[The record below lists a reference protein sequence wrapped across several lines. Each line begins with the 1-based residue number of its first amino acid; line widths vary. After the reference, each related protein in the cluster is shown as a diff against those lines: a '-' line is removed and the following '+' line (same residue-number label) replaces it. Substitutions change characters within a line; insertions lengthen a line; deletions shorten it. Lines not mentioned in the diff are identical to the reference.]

1 MSSFIDENTQFVDD
15 AGTPLAGGMAYF
27 GVVNL
32 DPKLNLTTIFSD
44 RGLTTPIANPQTLN
58 AEGRSSI
65 KIWVDGEYSLLVEDV
80 LGVQHLQELD
90 QGQTTA
96 GGNFPLTNVGGT
108 ANAITADG
116 TPPITVLIDKAF
128 YVLEAILANTGAM
141 TLAVDAIPAV
151 PIRQNVDQEIQSG
164 KVQADQTLVLV
175 YNDTPSPL
183 FEWVN
188 PSDKVI
194 YLTKAT
200 DLPSNSTTDIWA
212 TAGNFVHITGTNTI
226 NAFGTAPQPGSFRN
240 IVFDGALTINHGT
253 GPGEIIVPGAVPLIT
268 AAGDTAKVIAE
279 TDTTIARITRYQRAV
294 AVPFDGQVEVPW
306 TFIATITFSND
317 PVPFTLISGVSNI
330 NSIDISIDSWTT
342 QNNGRTPKFQLVT
355 AGGIIT
361 TGYDSAAYTQGLNPV
376 QGSFNR
382 DTESTGFN
390 VAEPSIFDNTD
401 NLNFVAQFK
410 FLGNEVWSFTCV
422 GSENS
427 GIYFSNGN
435 ITLPVPSQTLTGLV
449 LDNVGGSG
457 NITNGTAT
465 IRYR

>member
-44 RGLTTPIANPQTLN
+44 RGLTVPIANPQTLN

-65 KIWVDGEYSLLVEDV
+65 KIWVDGEYSLLIEDV

-90 QGQTTA
+90 QGQTIA
-96 GGNFPLTNVGGT
+96 GGNFPLTQVGGT
-108 ANAITADG
+108 NNNITAKG
-116 TPPITVLIDKAF
+116 TPKITLLVDKAF
-128 YVLEAILANTGAM
+128 YVLEAISANDGPM
-141 TLAVDAIPAV
+141 TLAIDDLAAV
-151 PIRQNVDQEIQSG
+151 AIRQNVDQEIQSG
-164 KVQADQTLVLV
+164 KVQDKQTLVLTFNLSENV
-175 YNDTPSPL
+175 

-188 PSDKVI
+188 QSDKVL
-194 YLTKAT
+194 YFTKPAAVA
-200 DLPSNSTTDIWA
+200 SSATTDIWSPL
-212 TAGNFVHITGTNTI
+212 GNYFHITGTATI
-226 NAFGTAPQPGSFRN
+226 SSFGTAPQAGSFKFLE
-240 IVFDGALTINHGT
+240 FDDVATLTPGANL
-253 GPGEIIVPGAVPLIT
+253 IVPGNLPLIT
-268 AAGDTAKVIAE
+268 AAGDTCQVIAD
-279 TDTTIARITRYQRAV
+279 TTTIAKIVDYQRAA
-294 AVPFDGQVEVPW
+294 AVPFDGNVEVSW
-306 TFIATITFSND
+306 NFIATITFSND

-435 ITLPVPSQTLTGLV
+435 ITLPVPSETLTGLV